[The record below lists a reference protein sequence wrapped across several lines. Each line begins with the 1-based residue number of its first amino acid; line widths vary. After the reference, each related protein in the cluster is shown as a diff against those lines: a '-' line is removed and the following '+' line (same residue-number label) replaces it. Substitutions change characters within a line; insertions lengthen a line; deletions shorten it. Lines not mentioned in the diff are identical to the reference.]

1 MRTETYDHDARDAT
15 ITLNMFKIKDTNI
28 DQFFTKEHDE
38 VENLFAQD
46 PFPQR
51 EQLIRFAKSM
61 VSIDSDQGNDLA
73 LQQEIAPSRKSME
86 PQVGPNQI
94 FLQNNGHFAQGRHCK
109 SMDSQREI
117 YVEDYD
123 CVQQDFNYAA

>member
-1 MRTETYDHDARDAT
+1 MIYVPTKHNSDEVNNFKCLRTETYDHDARDAT

-28 DQFFTKEHDE
+28 DHFFTKEHDE

-51 EQLIRFAKSM
+51 EQLMRFAKSM

-73 LQQEIAPSRKSME
+73 LQQIAPSRKSME
-86 PQVGPNQI
+86 PANPPN
-94 FLQNNGHFAQGRHCK
+94 
-109 SMDSQREI
+109 
-117 YVEDYD
+117 
-123 CVQQDFNYAA
+123 

>member
-1 MRTETYDHDARDAT
+1 
-15 ITLNMFKIKDTNI
+15 MFKIKDTNI

-38 VENLFAQD
+38 VQNLFAQD

-51 EQLIRFAKSM
+51 DQQLIRFAKSM

-73 LQQEIAPSRKSME
+73 LQQEIAPLRKSME

-94 FLQNNGHFAQGRHCK
+94 FQ
-109 SMDSQREI
+109 
-117 YVEDYD
+117 
-123 CVQQDFNYAA
+123 